1 MLERRSAIRLAKLIS
16 QFRGNRRANVA
27 INFALALIP
36 ILISIGCAV
45 DYSLA
50 VRMRSKMQ
58 AAADAASVGS
68 ISQSSPGYAAAEA
81 MSSNGSVAAG
91 VTDAKNIFM
100 GNLCGP
106 QQSGGCT
113 NVTGY
118 SNLTV
123 TPTVTKSSSAL
134 TSVVSFS
141 ASVPVVFL
149 KVIGFQTLTISG
161 TSSSSAAMSTYLDF
175 YLLLD
180 VSGSMGLPSTP
191 AEAVRMQAINPDNKV
206 QYPTGCTLAC
216 HFAPQGS
223 ACTDDPNVTPPT
235 NYPAN
240 PPTTTTNYTQQ
251 YSTNSYCMG
260 YIYSRLSQ
268 SALSTMINAASSATG
283 TFGLK
288 QKPGLPDKMLKNSS
302 GVQTLN
308 NSLTGPNS
316 LIAGNSASLSYSLT
330 AATSCPTDGT
340 DACIQLRLD
349 AVGYAVTQLL
359 TQANATEAQTNVTNQ
374 FRVGLYPFIEQLYS
388 YFPLTTAL
396 NGSTTNSS
404 TINYAAANLATLLD
418 TNMNSNLGS
427 GGTHI
432 DVALNSANTL
442 ITNVGN
448 GSSSTNTQPFVF
460 LVTDG
465 AQDPQSKGVPNGGW
479 SGSNHA
485 TVLSNS
491 AQVSFPNAC
500 QTLKSR
506 GIIIGVL
513 YIPYQTISPVNS
525 SFANDEDDA
534 ANNNIP
540 NIPPSL
546 QACAS
551 PNFFFTAST
560 PQAINTAL
568 QQMFNQSLV
577 TAHITN

>member
-1 MLERRSAIRLAKLIS
+1 MLKRRYATRSAKLIS
-16 QFRGNRRANVA
+16 HFGRSSKANVA
-27 INFALALIP
+27 VIFAIACIP
-36 ILISIGCAV
+36 ILTAVGCAV

-68 ISQSSPGYAAAEA
+68 IGQSSPGYAAAEL
-81 MSSNGSVAAG
+81 MTGNGSIAAG
-91 VTDAKNIFM
+91 VTDATNIFM

-106 QQSGGCT
+106 QPGGCS

-123 TPTVTKSSSAL
+123 TPTVTKNGSTL
-134 TSVVSFS
+134 TSVVTFN
-141 ASVPVVFL
+141 AQVPTTFL
-149 KVIGFQTLTISG
+149 KVIGFQTLPISS

-175 YLLLD
+175 YLMLD
-180 VSGSMGLPSTP
+180 VSGSMGLPSTSGP
-191 AEAVRMQAINPDNKV
+191 NSEETRLSAINPDNKV
-206 QYPTGCTLAC
+206 QYPSGCTLAC

-223 ACTDDPNVTPPT
+223 ACVDDPKVTPPT

-240 PPTTTTNYTQQ
+240 PPTTTTAYTQQ

-260 YIYSRLSQ
+260 YVYSRLNQ
-268 SALSTMINAASSATG
+268 TALTKMISSPQTTSTTAPYG
-283 TFGLK
+283 PK
-288 QKPGLPDKMLKNSS
+288 QGPGLPDAMLKN
-302 GVQTLN
+302 LN
-308 NSLTGPNS
+308 TALDGSPNS
-316 LIAGNSASLSYSLT
+316 LITGNSASLSYSLT
-330 AATSCPTDGT
+330 AATSCPTAGT

-349 AVGYAVTQLL
+349 AVGYAVTHLI
-359 TQANATEAQTNVTNQ
+359 TQAQNTEAQTNVPNQ
-374 FRVGLYPFIEQLYS
+374 FRIGLYPFIEKLYP
-388 YFPLTTAL
+388 YFPLT
-396 NGSTTNSS
+396 SSITTSS
-404 TINYAAANLATLLD
+404 PINTAAANLATLLD

-432 DVALNSANTL
+432 DVALNSMNTT
-442 ITNVGN
+442 ITSVGN
-448 GSSSTNTQPFVF
+448 GSASTNTQPFVF

-465 AQDPQSKGVPNGGW
+465 AQDPQTKGVPNGGW

-485 TVLSNS
+485 TVLSDAS
-491 AQVSFPNAC
+491 QVSFPKAC

-513 YIPYQTISPVNS
+513 YIPYQPISPVNA

-540 NIPPSL
+540 NISPSL
-546 QACAS
+546 STCAS

-560 PQAINTAL
+560 PTDIDAAL
-568 QQMFNQSLV
+568 QKMFKQSLV

>member
-1 MLERRSAIRLAKLIS
+1 MLKRRYATRLAKLIS
-16 QFRGNRRANVA
+16 HFGRSRKGNVA
-27 INFALALIP
+27 VIFAIASIP
-36 ILISIGCAV
+36 ILTAVGCAV

-68 ISQSSPGYAAAEA
+68 IGQSSPGYAAAQL
-81 MSSNGSVAAG
+81 MTGNGSIAAG

-106 QQSGGCT
+106 QPGGCS

-123 TPTVTKSSSAL
+123 TPTVTKSGTTL
-134 TSVVSFS
+134 TSVVTFT
-141 ASVPVVFL
+141 AQVPTTFL
-149 KVIGFQTLTISG
+149 NVIGFQTLTISS

-175 YLLLD
+175 YLMLD

-223 ACTDDPNVTPPT
+223 ACVDDPRVTPPT

-260 YIYSRLSQ
+260 YIYSRLGQ
-268 SALSTMINAASSATG
+268 SALNTMISSPQTTSNTAPYG
-283 TFGLK
+283 PK
-288 QKPGLPDKMLKNSS
+288 QGPGLPDAMLAK
-302 GVQTLN
+302 LN
-308 NSLTGPNS
+308 TALDGSPNS
-316 LIAGNSASLSYSLT
+316 LVAGNSASLPYSLT
-330 AATSCPTDGT
+330 AATSCPTAGT

-349 AVGYAVTQLL
+349 AVGYAVTQLISL
-359 TQANATEAQTNVTNQ
+359 AQYTEAKTNVTDQ
-374 FRVGLYPFIEQLYS
+374 FRIGLYPFIEKLYP
-388 YFPLTTAL
+388 YLPLTSSI
-396 NGSTTNSS
+396 STSS
-404 TINYAAANLATLLD
+404 PINTAAANLATLLD

-432 DVALNSANTL
+432 DVALDSMNTT
-442 ITNVGN
+442 IVNVGN
-448 GSSSTNTQPFVF
+448 GNASTNTQPFVF

-465 AQDPQSKGVPNGGW
+465 AQDPQTKGVPNGGW

-491 AQVSFPNAC
+491 AQVTFPNAC
-500 QTLKSR
+500 QTLKNR
-506 GIIIGVL
+506 GIIVGVL
-513 YIPYQTISPVNS
+513 YIPYQPISPVNS

-546 QACAS
+546 QGCAS

-560 PQAINTAL
+560 PQDINTAL
-568 QQMFNQSLV
+568 QTMFNQSLV